1 MELIKMKDK
10 KKANLLKAHKEVRK
24 EYLLWR
30 ELREYVKKKMVGKT
44 NTEPLENEISRMI
57 ADRLD
62 FMLRLRS
69 DNSSAL

>member
-1 MELIKMKDK
+1 MKDK